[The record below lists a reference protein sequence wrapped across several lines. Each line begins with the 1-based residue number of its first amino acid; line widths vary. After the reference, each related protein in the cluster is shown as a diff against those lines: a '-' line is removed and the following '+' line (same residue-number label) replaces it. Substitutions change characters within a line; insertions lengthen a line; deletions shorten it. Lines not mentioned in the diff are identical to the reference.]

1 MYLYFRHF
9 KNSGLTT
16 IYATDVDV
24 TYQID
29 WVLVA
34 MGGSDA
40 CVIL

>member
-1 MYLYFRHF
+1 MSLYFRLYP
-9 KNSGLTT
+9 NSGLTT
-16 IYATDVDV
+16 IYATDVDIA
-24 TYQID
+24 YQID